1 LELAVV
7 YGKNREV
14 WWCIRRILVSDSI
27 SSMYRCF
34 VMRWQWKGYQHKQE
48 RNMQPKIRR
57 ELHQI
62 TPLRLPNVDK
72 VEA

>member
-1 LELAVV
+1 MV
-7 YGKNREV
+7 REV

-34 VMRWQWKGYQHKQE
+34 VISSGKGINTQAVKKDAINHKL
-48 RNMQPKIRR
+48 RR